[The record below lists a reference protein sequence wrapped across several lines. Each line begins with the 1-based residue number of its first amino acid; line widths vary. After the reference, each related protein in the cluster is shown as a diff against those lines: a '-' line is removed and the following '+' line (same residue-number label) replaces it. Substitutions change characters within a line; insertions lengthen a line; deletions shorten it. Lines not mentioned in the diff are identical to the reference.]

1 MTAGVYGADVA
12 QLRSTAAEFERTA
25 QELGAIRT
33 LLSGSVARTPWRGAD
48 AERFRGEWDRDHA
61 RALTVAAQRLQD
73 AANTLRRN
81 ADAQEQTSAAAG
93 GALLGAGAGASP
105 GAAGAAGG
113 PLGGS
118 ATHPP
123 ADATADDVKQWWDS
137 LTEEQRASLLAD
149 DPGMLGR
156 TDGIPAAVRD
166 EANRAFLES
175 ELERL
180 REEEPP
186 RMAGRAPN
194 PGWSQWHDRIATLE
208 NAQAM
213 LKADPSLSLLLLD
226 TRDGRVELALAVG
239 DVDSADH
246 VGVYTQGLFSDTA
259 DADGVQDQAQRIREL
274 DRTARSMLI
283 GDGRGD
289 ESTAMVMWMGYDSPQ
304 NVVDVL
310 FDGQANDGAT
320 RLASFADGIR
330 AVNSDTHLTGLGH
343 SYGSLVTGIAA
354 RETDAFD
361 SVAVF
366 GSPGINGDLG
376 QVNVDADQFY
386 VLANPGDPVALSG
399 HFGGNPAELD
409 GAQRL
414 STAPSAGLSGKEPP
428 SGWLVAAPLMSPLGL
443 IPLGDYALDQH
454 TSYLVDKSTSQHNL
468 AAVVVGAEDRMIR

>member
-1 MTAGVYGADVA
+1 MTGGVYGADVA
-12 QLRSTAAEFERTA
+12 QLRDAAADFERTA
-25 QELGAIRT
+25 QELGSIRAQ
-33 LLSGSVARTPWRGAD
+33 LSGSVTRAPWRGAD
-48 AERFRGEWDRDHA
+48 ADRFRREWDGEHA
-61 RALTVAAQRLQD
+61 RALTLAAQRLQD
-73 AANTLRRN
+73 AAGALRRN
-81 ADAQEQTSAAAG
+81 AEAQEQTSAAAG
-93 GALLGAGAGASP
+93 GALSGAGASGGGTGAP
-105 GAAGAAGG
+105 GGGG
-113 PLGGS
+113 PWGGS

-123 ADATADDVKQWWDS
+123 ADATAAEVARWWDS
-137 LTEEQRASLLAD
+137 LTDEQRERLLAD

-166 EANRAFLES
+166 EANRAFLET

-180 REEEPP
+180 RDDEPP

-194 PGWSQWHDRIATLE
+194 PAWSEWQDQIETLE
-208 NAQAM
+208 NARAI
-213 LKADPSLSLLLLD
+213 LEADPSLSLLLLD

-239 DVDSADH
+239 DVDTADH
-246 VGVYTQGLFSDTA
+246 VGVYTQGLFSNTA
-259 DADGVQDQAQRIREL
+259 DAGGVQDQAQRITEL
-274 DRTARSMLI
+274 DRTARSLLV

-289 ESTAMVMWMGYDSPQ
+289 ETTAMVMWMGYDSPQ

-310 FDGQANDGAT
+310 FDGQANAGAT

-330 AVNSDTHLTGLGH
+330 AVNADTHLTGLGH

-354 RETDAFD
+354 RESEAFD

-376 QVNVDADQFY
+376 EVNVDSGQFY

-399 HFGGNPAELD
+399 HFDGNPAELD

-428 SGWLVAAPLMSPLGL
+428 SGWLVAAPLVSPLGL
-443 IPLGDYALDQH
+443 LPLGDYALDQH

>member
-1 MTAGVYGADVA
+1 MHGADVA
-12 QLRSTAAEFERTA
+12 QLRDAASDFDRKA
-25 QELGAIRT
+25 QELEAIRT
-33 LLSGSVARTPWRGAD
+33 LLSSSVSRAPWRGGD
-48 AERFRGEWDRDHA
+48 AEQVRGEWNGAHSRS
-61 RALTVAAQRLQD
+61 LTAAAQRLHD
-73 AANTLRRN
+73 AATALRRN

-93 GALLGAGAGASP
+93 GALLGAGAG
-105 GAAGAAGG
+105 GATGG
-113 PLGGS
+113 STGPSGPYGGS
-118 ATHPP
+118 AAHPP
-123 ADATADDVKQWWDS
+123 ADATAAEVARWWDS
-137 LTEEQRASLLAD
+137 LTEAQRDRLLAD
-149 DPGMLGR
+149 DPGLLGR

-175 ELERL
+175 ELDRL
-180 REEEPP
+180 RDEEPP
-186 RMAGRAPN
+186 RYAGRGSN
-194 PGWSQWHDRIATLE
+194 PQWTLWHDQLETLE

-213 LKADPSLSLLLLD
+213 LRADRSLSLLLLD
-226 TRDGRVELALAVG
+226 TRDGRIELALAVG

-246 VGVYTQGLFSDTA
+246 VGVYTQGLFSNTA
-259 DADGVQDQAQRIREL
+259 DGEGVQDQAQRIKEL
-274 DRTARSMLI
+274 DRTARSLLI

-310 FDGQANDGAT
+310 FDDQANAGAA

-330 AVNSDTHLTGLGH
+330 AVNADTHLTGLGH

-354 RETDAFD
+354 RETEAFD

-366 GSPGINGDLG
+366 GSPGINGDLAD
-376 QVNVDADQFY
+376 VNVDADRFY

-399 HFGGNPAELD
+399 KFGGNPVELD
-409 GAQRL
+409 GAQQL

-428 SGWLVAAPLMSPLGL
+428 SGWLIAAPLVSPLGL